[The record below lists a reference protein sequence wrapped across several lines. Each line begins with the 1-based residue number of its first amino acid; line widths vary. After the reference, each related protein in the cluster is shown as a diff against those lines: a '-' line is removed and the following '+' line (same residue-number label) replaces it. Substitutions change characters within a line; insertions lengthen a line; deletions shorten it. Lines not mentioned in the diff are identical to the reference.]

1 LQNDSDEGSDTKLPS
16 DPKIEPSAN
25 AVTISGDEDEGNHS
39 EPEPEPEP
47 KVVCC
52 ACTDLHLTKNTTEL
66 ECKPHPHIYCHECME
81 QLFYVSAHK
90 DSALFP
96 PRCCQKAISFD
107 ICRSFIPE
115 NLMTEVE
122 AKQEECD
129 AKNATF
135 CSNATCGNLYP
146 RATL

>member
-1 LQNDSDEGSDTKLPS
+1 LQNDSDEGSDTKWPS
-16 DPKIEPSAN
+16 DPKTEPSAN
-25 AVTISGDEDEGNHS
+25 AVTINGDEDEGNHS

-52 ACTDLHLTKNTTEL
+52 ACSDLHLTKNTTEL

-135 CSNATCGNLYP
+135 C
-146 RATL
+146 